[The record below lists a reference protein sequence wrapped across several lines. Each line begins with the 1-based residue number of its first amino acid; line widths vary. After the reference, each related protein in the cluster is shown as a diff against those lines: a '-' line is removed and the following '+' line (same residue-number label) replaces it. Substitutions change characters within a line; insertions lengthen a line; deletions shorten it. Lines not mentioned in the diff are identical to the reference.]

1 MVRMGNVWDRTVEV
15 LSGRAGMIAAVA
27 LLGLFL
33 PAVVRDTVVLYSVMA
48 SVVFA
53 YIVVGSVL
61 SLVALLFSTWAHLAI
76 AAIATDPATTRAE
89 AGRQARARLL
99 PAFGIT
105 FLIGLVMIAA
115 LLPPIVVLAQSGFD
129 FSAALSEGS
138 AAQSAMPPAGA
149 AIFASLYVLALGIVV
164 LWIAAR
170 LVLLYP
176 IILNER
182 LGLGAIRRS
191 IALTRGLTWRI
202 VGVFVLFTIVVTIAT
217 KAVQSVVGLVFGL
230 VLGEAGSLPTSV
242 VVTLVS
248 AGFTAIAA
256 VFIARLY
263 VATAG
268 ITMAGAPTSE

>member
-15 LSGRAGMIAAVA
+15 LSGRAGMIATVA

-33 PAVVRDTVVLYSVMA
+33 PAVIRDTVVLYSVMA

-53 YIVVGSVL
+53 YLVVGSVL
-61 SLVALLFSTWAHLAI
+61 SVVALLFSTWAHLAI

-105 FLIGLVMIAA
+105 FLIGLVMIVA
-115 LLPPIVVLAQSGFD
+115 LVPPILALAWSGFD
-129 FSAALSEGS
+129 FSLMLAEGS
-138 AAQSAMPPAGA
+138 AASANMPSAGA
-149 AIFASLYVLALGIVV
+149 AVFASLYVLILSIAI
-164 LWIAAR
+164 LWVAAR

-191 IALTRGLTWRI
+191 IALTRGMTWRI
-202 VGVFVLFTIVVTIAT
+202 IGVFVLFTIVVTIGT
-217 KAVQSVVGLVFGL
+217 KAVQAVVGVTLGL
-230 VLGEAGSLPTSV
+230 VLGKAANFPTSV
-242 VVTLVS
+242 AVTLVS
-248 AGFTAIAA
+248 AGFTAVAA

-263 VATAG
+263 VAS
-268 ITMAGAPTSE
+268 AGAPTSE